1 MIKIFDLKKGLEKR
15 SFSNN
20 VGLLFTAREKVLN
33 SFKRRLFPIKNL
45 EKITTR
51 EAAAEPDT
59 GKTPTKDKK
68 SKLKLQLEF
77 IANKKDI
84 NDEIFWD
91 YFKY

>member
-1 MIKIFDLKKGLEKR
+1 MIKVFDLKKGLEKKT
-15 SFSNN
+15 FLNN
-20 VGLLFTAREKVLN
+20 IGLLFTAREKVLN

-45 EKITTR
+45 EKIATR

-59 GKTPTKDKK
+59 DKTPTKHKK

-77 IANKKDI
+77 IASKKDI